1 MTLISRYRV
10 TILLSL
16 LGWGCLAIYAYKG
29 SYVDDNGVLIESFGF
44 IPLFWLF
51 QLLAFVS
58 LIYTAVKHRKRGK
71 V

>member
-10 TILLSL
+10 TILLSF
-16 LGWGCLAIYAYKG
+16 LGWGCLAIYTYKG

-51 QLLAFVS
+51 QLLALVS
-58 LIYTAVKHRKRGK
+58 LIYTAVKHRK
-71 V
+71 

>member
-10 TILLSL
+10 TFLLSL
-16 LGWGCLAIYAYKG
+16 IGWGCLAIYAYKG

-51 QLLAFVS
+51 QLLALAS
-58 LIYTAVKHRKRGK
+58 LIYTVLKHRKTR
-71 V
+71 

>member
-1 MTLISRYRV
+1 MKLISRYTV

-16 LGWGCLAIYAYKG
+16 IGWGCLAIYVYKG

-51 QLLAFVS
+51 QLLALVS